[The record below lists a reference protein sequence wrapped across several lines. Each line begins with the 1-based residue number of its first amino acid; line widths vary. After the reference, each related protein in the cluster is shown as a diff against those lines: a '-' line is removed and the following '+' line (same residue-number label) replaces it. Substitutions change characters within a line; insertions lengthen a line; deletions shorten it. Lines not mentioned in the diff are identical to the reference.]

1 MVRAGVLTVSDKGSR
16 GEREDKSGEAIR
28 RILEEQGVRVE
39 RAEVVPDEMAAIQ
52 ERLIAWAD
60 RDQLDLVL
68 TTGGTGFSVRDVT
81 PEATLPILEKQAP
94 GISEAIRAEG
104 WKKTPRAILS
114 RGVAGI
120 RGRTIIVNLPGSVR
134 AVEESLEI
142 LFPALFHGIEILKGE
157 TSECGLDQDEGART
171 QS

>member
-1 MVRAGVLTVSDKGSR
+1 MSDKGWR
-16 GEREDKSGEAIR
+16 GERRDDSGAAIR
-28 RILEEQGVRVE
+28 RILEEKGIRIDRVE
-39 RAEVVPDEMAAIQ
+39 IVPDEVAAIQ

-60 RDQLDLVL
+60 RDRLDLVL

-81 PEATLPILEKQAP
+81 PEATFPVLERQTP

-104 WKKTPRAILS
+104 RKKTPRAILS

-120 RGRTIIVNLPGSVR
+120 RGRTLIVNLPGSSR
-134 AVEESLEI
+134 AVEESLEV

-157 TSECGLDQDEGART
+157 TSECGRELEGERRAK
-171 QS
+171 S

>member
-1 MVRAGVLTVSDKGSR
+1 MVRAGILTVSDKGSR
-16 GEREDKSGEAIR
+16 GEREDRSGQAIR
-28 RILEEQGVRVE
+28 KILEEQGVRVE
-39 RAEVVPDEMAAIQ
+39 RAEVVPDEIPAIR

-68 TTGGTGFSVRDVT
+68 TTGGTGFSARDVT
-81 PEATLPILEKQAP
+81 PEATLPVLDKQAP

-104 WKKTPRAILS
+104 WKQTPRAILS

-157 TSECGLDQDEGART
+157 TSECGPVPEGGNRAK
-171 QS
+171 S